1 MTGVQTCAL
10 PISAQ
15 AIGYKEFFDY
25 LQGKNTLE
33 EAVCRVQQES
43 RRYAKRQLTWFR
55 KDEKVNWLYI
65 DDYEEY
71 NVLVRQAAEL
81 VKNQFGKPAVF

>member
-1 MTGVQTCAL
+1 M
-10 PISAQ
+10 
-15 AIGYKEFFDY
+15 
-25 LQGKNTLE
+25 
-33 EAVCRVQQES
+33 QQES